1 MTKGRVTRR
10 RVEIVLAL
18 ACLLVSGPAA
28 AQSAAEF
35 YKGKQIDMYIGT
47 PTGGG
52 YDQYGRLLGRH
63 MSRHIPGNPMIVYR
77 NMPAGGG
84 RQAITT
90 STTWPPPTGLR
101 SASRSAT
108 SGSIRCTAR
117 PRR

>member
-1 MTKGRVTRR
+1 MASSRACSSFRRDRSHRRRARGREWPHAHKRPIAFDPPGRMLMTKGRVTRR

-35 YKGKQIDMYIGT
+35 YRGKQIDMYIGT

-63 MSRHIPGNPMIVYR
+63 MSRHIPGNPMIVY
-77 NMPAGGG
+77 
-84 RQAITT
+84 
-90 STTWPPPTGLR
+90 
-101 SASRSAT
+101 
-108 SGSIRCTAR
+108 
-117 PRR
+117 